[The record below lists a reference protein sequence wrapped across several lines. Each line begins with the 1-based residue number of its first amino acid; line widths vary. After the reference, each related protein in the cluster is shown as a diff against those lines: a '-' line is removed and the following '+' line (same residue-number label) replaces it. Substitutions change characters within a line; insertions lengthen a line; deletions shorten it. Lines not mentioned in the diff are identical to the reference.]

1 MVTHSSLQPLPHL
14 CSWTETPMP
23 PLTLDDLVKGE
34 EGILDSLELPAAES
48 RRLMELG
55 FLPGTLVGVAGRSPF
70 GDPRIFR
77 VDGSEVALRRETA
90 ARLILRPPRAN
101 PERDS

>member
-1 MVTHSSLQPLPHL
+1 
-14 CSWTETPMP
+14 MP
-23 PLTLDDLVKGE
+23 PLTLADLLKGE
-34 EGILDSLELPAAES
+34 EGILDSIELPEVET

-55 FLPGTLVGVAGRSPF
+55 FLPGTLVGAAGRSPF

-90 ARLILRPPRAN
+90 SRLTLRPPGAN
-101 PERDS
+101 QEKDS

>member
-1 MVTHSSLQPLPHL
+1 
-14 CSWTETPMP
+14 MP
-23 PLTLDDLVKGE
+23 PLTLADLLKGE
-34 EGILDSLELPAAES
+34 EGILDSIELPAAEA

-55 FLPGTLVGVAGRSPF
+55 FLPGTLVGAAGRSPF

-90 ARLILRPPRAN
+90 ARLILRSPQSI
-101 PERDS
+101 PEKES